1 MSPLLV
7 SLMFAVGVGGF
18 VWSKLSLSTGGARPA
33 NIVMAA
39 AVAGIGA
46 FIVFFTLFKVVLSM

>member
-7 SLMFAVGVGGF
+7 SFMFGAGVGGF
-18 VWSKLSLSTGGARPA
+18 VWSKLSLSTGSGRPA
-33 NIVMAA
+33 SVAMAA

-46 FIVFFTLFKVVLSM
+46 FIVFFTLLKFVFSM